1 MPVEEPERPSARRAR
16 AALVAAAT
24 DLVIAGGVEA
34 VTVRA
39 VADRAGY
46 SVASLYNHVDGIPG
60 LLAGARQS
68 IERSLV
74 ATLSPGLDHSPQT
87 VEELAAIF
95 VDYAS
100 FFCERPH
107 AFDLL
112 FGSSAAARTAGRDP
126 VVRAGEASLRAL
138 WGPTFAGL
146 VAAGG
151 LSPHRVEQTAQRL
164 IYLVHGALLIAVSGP
179 TVDTDGVRTQVRDAV
194 IWALAAE
201 ATHSRSDST

>member
-1 MPVEEPERPSARRAR
+1 MPVQEPERPSARRAR

-24 DLVIAGGVEA
+24 DIVIASGIEA
-34 VTVRA
+34 LTVRA

-68 IERSLV
+68 IEGSLV
-74 ATLSPGLDHSPQT
+74 AALAPGLDHSPQT
-87 VEELAAIF
+87 PDELAAIF
-95 VDYAS
+95 VDYAT

-112 FGSSAAARTAGRDP
+112 FGSSAAARAAGRDP
-126 VVRAGEASLRAL
+126 AVRAGEASLHAL

-146 VAAGG
+146 VAAGV
-151 LSPHRVEQTAQRL
+151 LAPHRVERTARRL

-179 TVDTDGVRTQVRDAV
+179 SVDTQEVRTQVRDAV
-194 IWALAAE
+194 TWALAAE
-201 ATHSRSDST
+201 ATHTRSHST